1 MLKKMVLMEKRERDN
16 TCVCVYVCERE
27 KREERECVYVM
38 MEKMVLMEEDWRVWR
53 FIMACMNRGV
63 IGWKDTSCQQ
73 LVRFPT
79 V

>member
-1 MLKKMVLMEKRERDN
+1 
-16 TCVCVYVCERE
+16 
-27 KREERECVYVM
+27 M